1 MSYLNN
7 SASNL
12 IVDNLPLF
20 NALNKDKYVL
30 DLACG
35 NGRNGLFLLNNDI
48 PIIFADK
55 NKMALNTILSVA
67 PPNAEGRYKCWEVD
81 FERCLKVPLKVEA
94 YSSILIFN
102 YLHRPLFP
110 AIKAAITRG
119 GLIFYETFTE
129 YQLNF
134 GRPKNLNYLLKQN
147 ELLQEFEN
155 WEIIHWFE
163 GIKLAP
169 ERAVSSVIARKP

>member
-7 SASNL
+7 NASSL

-20 NALNKDKYVL
+20 SSLNKEKYVL

-35 NGRNGLFLLNNDI
+35 SGRNGLFLLNNDI
-48 PIIFADK
+48 PIVFADK
-55 NKMALNTILSVA
+55 NKAALNAIVTAAPQNSV
-67 PPNAEGRYKCWEVD
+67 GRYKCWEVD
-81 FERCLKVPLKVEA
+81 LERCLKNPLKIEE

-110 AIKAAITRG
+110 AIKAAVTRG

-129 YQLNF
+129 RQPSF
-134 GRPKNLNYLLKQN
+134 GRPNNPNYLLKEN
-147 ELLQEFEN
+147 ELLQEFES
-155 WEIIHWFE
+155 WEIIFWFE
-163 GIKLAP
+163 GIKLKP